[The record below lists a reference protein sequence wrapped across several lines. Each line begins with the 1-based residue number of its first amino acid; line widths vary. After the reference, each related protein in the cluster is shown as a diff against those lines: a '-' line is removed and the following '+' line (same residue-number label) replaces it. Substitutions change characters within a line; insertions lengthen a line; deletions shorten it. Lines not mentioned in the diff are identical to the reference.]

1 MKKRRERISLG
12 VFVLATLTL
21 LLWPGGQ
28 VDDGGVRCKAKVVS
42 VDNDQVMRHGI
53 IKTGFQR
60 LVLRV
65 ESGPYKGEVVSA
77 ASNLMGKLELDAFY
91 TTGDTVLAVL
101 TLGEDGAIVHV
112 TLRDHYRLTG
122 LGVLLAVFF
131 GLLLLTGGETGARA
145 LVSFVLTG
153 TMIWKV
159 LIPALL
165 AGWNPLFV
173 SFGVVMILN
182 FSVIFL
188 VGGLNRLGLTAFCG
202 ATLGILTTCLIALA
216 TGKAIH
222 LNGAVKPFSEALLYA
237 GHADISLS
245 MIFIGGIFL
254 ASSGAV
260 MDLAMDIAASMAEVS
275 RVDATLSPVELMQSG
290 LRVGRSVLGTMTTTL
305 LLAYSG
311 GFTSLLMAMMAQNVP
326 LSIMLNTPWVSSEI
340 IHTLSGSI
348 GLVTV
353 APFTAIC
360 GAFIYKRHPA
370 AAQAPV
376 VSLIKRSFFQVRF
389 QENGKDPC

>member
-1 MKKRRERISLG
+1 MTKKRDWVSLG
-12 VFVLATLTL
+12 VFVLVTLVL
-21 LLWPGGQ
+21 LLWPADRP
-28 VDDGGVRCKAKVVS
+28 DDGGVRCRATVLFA
-42 VDNDQVMRHGI
+42 DNGQVLQHGL
-53 IKTGFQR
+53 IKTGFQK
-60 LVLRV
+60 LELRV
-65 ESGPYKGEVVSA
+65 ENGPYAGEVVSA

-91 TTGDTVLAVL
+91 GEGDSMLAVL
-101 TLGEDGAIVHV
+101 TVGEGGEVIHV
-112 TLRDHYRLTG
+112 TPRDHYRLTG
-122 LGVLLAVFF
+122 LWVMVALFF
-131 GLLLLTGGETGARA
+131 GLLLITGGETGARA

-153 TMIWKV
+153 AMIWKV
-159 LIPALL
+159 MIPALL
-165 AGWNPLFV
+165 AGWNPLLV

-202 ATLGILTTCLIALA
+202 ATLGILATCLIALVA
-216 TGKAIH
+216 GKAIH

-237 GHADISLS
+237 GHADLSLS
-245 MIFIGGIFL
+245 LIFIGGIFL

-260 MDLAMDIAASMAEVS
+260 MDLAMDISASMAEVA
-275 RVDATLSPVELMQSG
+275 RVDATLSPVALMGSG

-326 LSIMLNTPWVSSEI
+326 LSVMLNTPWVSSEI

-353 APFTAIC
+353 APFTAMC
-360 GAFIYKRHPA
+360 GAVIYRRGAAPA
-370 AAQAPV
+370 CDAVARAA
-376 VSLIKRSFFQVRF
+376 
-389 QENGKDPC
+389 

>member
-1 MKKRRERISLG
+1 MAKKRERVSLG
-12 VFVLATLTL
+12 VFVLVTLVL
-21 LLWPGGQ
+21 LIWPGGRP
-28 VDDGGVRCKAKVVS
+28 DDGGIRCRAKVLS
-42 VDNDQVMRHGI
+42 ADNGQVMQHGI
-53 IKTGFQR
+53 IKTGFQK

-65 ESGPYKGEVVSA
+65 ESGSYAGEVVSA

-91 TTGDTVLAVL
+91 GEGDRILAVL
-101 TLGEDGAIVHV
+101 TVGDGGKIVHV
-112 TLRDHYRLTG
+112 TPRDHYRLTG
-122 LGVLLAVFF
+122 LWVMVSLFF
-131 GLLLLTGGETGARA
+131 GLLLITGGETGARA

-153 TMIWKV
+153 VMIWKV

-165 AGWNPLFV
+165 AGWNPLLV

-216 TGKAIH
+216 AGKAIH

-237 GHADISLS
+237 GYADLSLS

-260 MDLAMDIAASMAEVS
+260 MDLAMDIAASMAEVA
-275 RVDATLSPVELMQSG
+275 RVDATLSPVALMGSG

-326 LSIMLNTPWVSSEI
+326 LSVMLNTPWVSSEI

-353 APFTAIC
+353 APFTAMC
-360 GAFIYKRHPA
+360 GAVIYKRDAAPA
-370 AAQAPV
+370 CDAVARAA
-376 VSLIKRSFFQVRF
+376 
-389 QENGKDPC
+389 

>member
-1 MKKRRERISLG
+1 MDKRREWISLG
-12 VFVLATLTL
+12 VFMLATLVL
-21 LLWPGGQ
+21 LLWPGRQ
-28 VDDGGVRCKAKVVS
+28 LDGEGVRCKATVVS
-42 VDNDQVMRHGI
+42 VDNDQVLQHGI

-60 LVLRV
+60 LMLRV
-65 ESGPYKGEVVSA
+65 EGGPYKGEVVPA
-77 ASNLMGKLELDAFY
+77 ASNLMGKLELDTFY
-91 TTGDTVLAVL
+91 KAGDKVLTVL
-101 TLGEDGAIVHV
+101 TIGSGGTIVHV
-112 TLRDHYRLTG
+112 TPRDHYRLTG
-122 LGVLLAVFF
+122 LGVLLAIFF

-153 TMIWKV
+153 AMIWRV
-159 LIPALL
+159 LIPGLL
-165 AGWNPLFV
+165 AGYNPLFI
-173 SFGVVMILN
+173 SFGVVMVLN

-202 ATLGILTTCLIALA
+202 ASLGILTTCLIALA

-237 GHADISLS
+237 GHADLSLS

-275 RVDATLSPVELMQSG
+275 RVDATLSPVALMQSG

-311 GFTSLLMAMMAQNVP
+311 GFTSLLMAMMAQDVP

-360 GAFIYKRHPA
+360 GAFIYNRGA
-370 AAQAPV
+370 ASGR
-376 VSLIKRSFFQVRF
+376 VSVMAGGAAR
-389 QENGKDPC
+389 G

>member
-1 MKKRRERISLG
+1 MDKGREWISLG
-12 VFVLATLTL
+12 VFMLATLVL
-21 LLWPGGQ
+21 LLWPGRQ
-28 VDDGGVRCKAKVVS
+28 LDGEGVRCKATVVS
-42 VDNDQVMRHGI
+42 VDNDQVLQHGI

-60 LVLRV
+60 LMLRV
-65 ESGPYKGEVVSA
+65 EGGPYKGEVVPA
-77 ASNLMGKLELDAFY
+77 ASNLMGKLELDTFY
-91 TTGDTVLAVL
+91 KAGDKVLTVL
-101 TLGEDGAIVHV
+101 TIGSGGTIVHV
-112 TLRDHYRLTG
+112 TPRDHYRLTG
-122 LGVLLAVFF
+122 LGVLLAIFF

-153 TMIWKV
+153 AMIWRV
-159 LIPALL
+159 LIPGLL
-165 AGWNPLFV
+165 AGYNPLFI
-173 SFGVVMILN
+173 SFGVVMVLN

-202 ATLGILTTCLIALA
+202 ASLGILTTCLIALA

-237 GHADISLS
+237 GHADLSLS

-275 RVDATLSPVELMQSG
+275 RVDATLSPVALMQSG

-311 GFTSLLMAMMAQNVP
+311 GFTSLLMAMMAQDVP

-360 GAFIYKRHPA
+360 GAFIYNRGA
-370 AAQAPV
+370 ASGR
-376 VSLIKRSFFQVRF
+376 VSVMAGGAAR
-389 QENGKDPC
+389 G

>member
-1 MKKRRERISLG
+1 MDKRREWISLG
-12 VFVLATLTL
+12 VFMLATLVL
-21 LLWPGGQ
+21 LLWPGRQ
-28 VDDGGVRCKAKVVS
+28 LDGEGVRCKATVVS
-42 VDNDQVMRHGI
+42 VDNDQVLQHGI

-60 LVLRV
+60 LMLRV
-65 ESGPYKGEVVSA
+65 EGGPYKGEVVPA
-77 ASNLMGKLELDAFY
+77 ASNLMGKLELDTFY
-91 TTGDTVLAVL
+91 KAGDKVLTVL
-101 TLGEDGAIVHV
+101 TIGSGGTIVHV
-112 TLRDHYRLTG
+112 TPRDHYRLTG
-122 LGVLLAVFF
+122 LGVLLAIFF

-153 TMIWKV
+153 AMIWRV
-159 LIPALL
+159 LIPGLL
-165 AGWNPLFV
+165 AGYNPLFI
-173 SFGVVMILN
+173 SFGVVMVLN

-202 ATLGILTTCLIALA
+202 ASLGILTTCLIALA

-237 GHADISLS
+237 GHADLSLS

-275 RVDATLSPVELMQSG
+275 RVDATLSPVTLMQSG

-311 GFTSLLMAMMAQNVP
+311 GFTSLLMAMMAQDVP

-360 GAFIYKRHPA
+360 GAFIYNRGA
-370 AAQAPV
+370 ASGR
-376 VSLIKRSFFQVRF
+376 VSVMAGGAAR
-389 QENGKDPC
+389 G

>member
-1 MKKRRERISLG
+1 MTQKKEKRREWVSLG
-12 VFVLATLTL
+12 VFMVVTLAL
-21 LLWPGGQ
+21 LFWPGGQ
-28 VDDGGVRCKAKVVS
+28 VDDDGVRCKATVLS
-42 VDNDQVMRHGI
+42 VDNDQVMQHGI

-60 LVLRV
+60 LELKVCN
-65 ESGPYKGEVVSA
+65 GDYKGTVVSA
-77 ASNLMGKLELDAFY
+77 TSNLMGKLELDTFY
-91 TTGDTVLAVL
+91 KAGDTVLVVL
-101 TLGEDGAIVHV
+101 TVGAGGSILHV
-112 TLRDHYRLTG
+112 TPRDHYRLTG
-122 LGVLLAVFF
+122 LWVLLALFF

-153 TMIWKV
+153 AMIWRV

-165 AGWNPLFV
+165 AGYSPLVV
-173 SFGVVMILN
+173 SFGVVMLLN

-188 VGGLNRLGLTAFCG
+188 VGGLNKLGLTAFCG

-237 GHADISLS
+237 GHADLSLS

-260 MDLAMDIAASMAEVS
+260 MDLAMDISASMAEVS
-275 RVDATLSPVELMQSG
+275 RVDATLSPMALMQSG

-353 APFTAIC
+353 APFTAVC
-360 GAFIYKRHPA
+360 GAFIYKKEPLLAVGSTRETVA
-370 AAQAPV
+370 
-376 VSLIKRSFFQVRF
+376 
-389 QENGKDPC
+389 C